1 MTLAK
6 EINKKLDELLFVQ
19 SQMDEL
25 ENDLAPDAQLNNTKT
40 GEVIT
45 QENLLNKGREQLDQ
59 IRTELEQI
67 TNSGKNCRDIFTNP
81 YYINDFAQDKLIAE
95 EIRLNKMERCLAKQ
109 TKPNNN

>member
-6 EINKKLDELLFVQ
+6 EVNKKLDELLFVQ
-19 SQMDEL
+19 SQIDEL
-25 ENDLAPDAQLNNTKT
+25 ENDLVDNTQLNNIET
-40 GEVIT
+40 GEVVT
-45 QENLLNKGREQLDQ
+45 KEKVLNKGREQLDQ

-95 EIRLNKMERCLAKQ
+95 EIRLNKMEECLAKQ
-109 TKPNNN
+109 DNPENN